1 MAIGAD
7 RGILVA
13 LPLASCACQLEVAGK
28 HVQALKDSKVI
39 VAINKSRSTD
49 FRHD

>member
-7 RGILVA
+7 RSILVA
-13 LPLASCACQLEVAGK
+13 LPLANCASQLEVAGK

-39 VAINKSRSTD
+39 VAINKPQSTD

>member
-28 HVQALKDSKVI
+28 HVQALKDNKVI